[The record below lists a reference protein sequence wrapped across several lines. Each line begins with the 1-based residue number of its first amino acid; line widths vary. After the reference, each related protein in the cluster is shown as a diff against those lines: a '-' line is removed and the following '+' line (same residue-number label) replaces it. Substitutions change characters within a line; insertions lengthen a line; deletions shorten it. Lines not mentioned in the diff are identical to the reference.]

1 MARPRP
7 GSCVGLLQRDVGRRR
22 PQTLASLPG
31 LRHSIHEKIRDNIVI
46 PSLGTDQCEVGIPLI
61 SGAFQVAVSSLRTVN
76 GALLNGSQMMLIDK
90 ATTSLARIMLG
101 QSASPSMQ
109 LAVSRALNIA
119 ALIGY
124 PASRISTLMGSISQP
139 DLVPRLTSAGELASL
154 ISAVLSPTAMGSLS
168 LSFRAVATA
177 SSLAVACINIGAA
190 TQGLFYFD
198 HHQVDVLSRAEEAL
212 ELVSSCAGV
221 LENGQ
226 ELIGLAAELTQ
237 AAKLWVAQARVQCKS
252 STAGSGDN

>member
-7 GSCVGLLQRDVGRRR
+7 GSCGGMLQRDVGRRR
-22 PQTLASLPG
+22 PQTLASLPS
-31 LRHSIHEKIRDNIVI
+31 LKHLIHKKSSDNLVI
-46 PSLGTDQCEVGIPLI
+46 PSLGTDQREAGIPLI
-61 SGAFQVAVSSLRTVN
+61 SGAFHLAVSSLRTVN

-90 ATTSLARIMLG
+90 ATNSLAKIILG
-101 QSASPSMQ
+101 QNASPSMQ

-124 PASRISTLMGSISQP
+124 PASRILALVGSISQP
-139 DLVPRLTSAGELASL
+139 DLVPRLTSAGELASF
-154 ISAVLSPTAMGSLS
+154 ISAILSPTAVGSLS

-190 TQGLFYFD
+190 TQGLLHLD
-198 HHQVDVLSRAEEAL
+198 HQHVDVLSRAEEAL
-212 ELVSSCAGV
+212 ELFSSCAGV

-226 ELIGLAAELTQ
+226 ELMGLAEELTQ
-237 AAKLWVAQARVQCKS
+237 AAKLWVAQARVRCKS
-252 STAGSGDN
+252 NTAASGEN